1 MKLFLL
7 INLTI
12 IYSLG
17 LGFSSLLYQV
27 LFFVLLIINST
38 YAFYLF
44 LNRPNKKSY
53 FEVNIF
59 FLLII
64 VGLCLIS
71 NGNSLADFISYFLR
85 IYYYITLFYIVSLYT
100 SFENERSIEIL
111 KFLMKIT
118 MFVSMLSLI
127 LYILFSEPL
136 YLNINGS
143 LYSILIEQS
152 FFGKNIISGPFIAV
166 NEFGDL
172 QVFLLLFSLVG
183 IQNKIKFSKISF
195 VLSIILVIMTISRT
209 SIFLSLL
216 IFLAYLFIEKKIK
229 PVYVYLSIYLFGLII
244 IIQKFINVFYFL
256 GKFNQTELFSGREE
270 LWRASKIIISNHFF
284 MGTPISQI
292 RNLYDSNLPASLQ
305 GLGAHNMYLH
315 LMVITGVLGFI
326 AIMTFLLYIFVKAGV
341 RKNKQ
346 LFFISF
352 SLVLLVFI
360 RGITESGIL
369 FIFSLRTC
377 FVWILLGIIFSWK
390 RGKI

>member
-1 MKLFLL
+1 
-7 INLTI
+7 
-12 IYSLG
+12 
-17 LGFSSLLYQV
+17 
-27 LFFVLLIINST
+27 
-38 YAFYLF
+38 
-44 LNRPNKKSY
+44 
-53 FEVNIF
+53 
-59 FLLII
+59 
-64 VGLCLIS
+64 
-71 NGNSLADFISYFLR
+71 
-85 IYYYITLFYIVSLYT
+85 
-100 SFENERSIEIL
+100 
-111 KFLMKIT
+111 